1 MECLWLC
8 FSALIQKVLNEVKE
22 HWNTHLIR
30 KSRHDTVNGRQ
41 DSLFYLPEIRG
52 GTQFLLPTTEA
63 DRQYAH
69 CHIVETEEHND
80 YQECFQ
86 YVQKCVPWSSLMIGE
101 THCSFTSSL
110 CSMHAMGKSECILQ
124 GQNDHCMTSI
134 SVELE
139 CLYDMQI

>member
-52 GTQFLLPTTEA
+52 GTQFLLPMTEA

-80 YQECFQ
+80 YQEYFQ
-86 YVQKCVPWSSLMIGE
+86 YVSEVCTLEQPNDWRDALQLYNFIVQCARSGE
-101 THCSFTSSL
+101 
-110 CSMHAMGKSECILQ
+110 E
-124 GQNDHCMTSI
+124 
-134 SVELE
+134 
-139 CLYDMQI
+139 